1 MSSSSETSM
10 VDSFDRGVPSK
21 CVCGAGVTIF
31 TSRTQ
36 ENPGRPFFRCL
47 TKRDAKSWTNK
58 RDGHMFKWVE
68 DAVYEE
74 VQDALPKVGA
84 MANEIVKTKSEVI
97 ALNGALQE
105 LKDEAL
111 WNLNEIRKS
120 KKWMKVYVVW
130 LCVVSIGI
138 VYLMVEKAKQSKFV
152 LGY

>member
-97 ALNGALQE
+97 ALNAQ
-105 LKDEAL
+105 KRTCDEFSTKH
-111 WNLNEIRKS
+111 NIDEFSTKQNIDEFRQKQ
-120 KKWMKVYVVW
+120 KKP
-130 LCVVSIGI
+130 S
-138 VYLMVEKAKQSKFV
+138 
-152 LGY
+152 